1 MAPEGVYQIYA
12 TEECRQHNNGL
23 VHVPP
28 LRDYY
33 VDLDF
38 VQSVI
43 ADGPTKTLTFR
54 RLRYLQ
60 AQFNLYHLQNESL
73 EYEDQRKVPHRDFYN
88 VRKVDTHV
96 HHSSSMNCKHLL
108 RFIKGKL
115 KNSPQD
121 VVIFRDQ
128 QQLTM
133 EQVFHS
139 LNLTAYD
146 LSIDALDMHAHK
158 DSFHRFD
165 RFNLKYN
172 PMGES
177 RLREIF
183 LKTDNLVQGRYL
195 AELTREVMSDLEANK
210 YSIAEY
216 RLSVYGRSRDEWSKL
231 SAWVLDNNL
240 VSDNVRWMIQIP
252 RLFATYRHNKNV
264 ESFEEFLKN
273 VFDPLFEVTRDPSS
287 DPKLHRFLSDFVV
300 GFDTV
305 DDESQYERRV
315 HKKYPHPRF
324 WTHSTNPP
332 YSYYIYYLFA
342 NLAVLNQF
350 RRARGMNTFAFRP
363 HSGEA
368 GDPEHLMAA
377 FLTAEG
383 INHGIVLR
391 KVPAMQYLYY
401 LTQMHISMS
410 PLSNNV
416 LFLAYDRNPF
426 PEYFARGLNV
436 CLSTDDPLQ
445 FHFTREPLMEEYSV
459 AAQIWKLSSVD
470 MCEIARNS
478 CLASGFDLST
488 KKRWLG
494 ENCDLPGPLGNSI
507 EKTNVPNRRLAFRH
521 DLLVKE
527 RDLIEGRVDDI
538 HGILASNI
546 TAPLGTTAIEA
557 NTFMLKAVEDIAEEE
572 FYFNAHS
579 STSGFLHHH

>member
-1 MAPEGVYQIYA
+1 MTSEGTYQIFA
-12 TEECRQHNNGL
+12 NDECRQRNTGL
-23 VHVPP
+23 VRVPT
-28 LRDYY
+28 LRDFYA
-33 VDLDF
+33 DLDY
-38 VQSVI
+38 VQSVT
-43 ADGPTKTLTFR
+43 ANGPTKTLTFR
-54 RLRYLQ
+54 RLRYLE

-115 KNSPQD
+115 KSSPND
-121 VVIFRDQ
+121 LVIFRDGVK
-128 QQLTM
+128 LTLA
-133 EQVFHS
+133 QVFQS
-139 LNLTAYD
+139 LNLEAYQ

-183 LKTDNLVQGRYL
+183 LKTDNMIAGRYL
-195 AELTREVMSDLEANK
+195 AELTREVMADLEANK

-216 RLSVYGRSRDEWSKL
+216 RLSVYGRSRDEWGKL
-231 SAWVLDNNL
+231 AAWVLDHEL
-240 VSDNVRWMIQIP
+240 VSENVRWLVQIP
-252 RLFATYRHNKNV
+252 RLFETYR
-264 ESFEEFLKN
+264 ESGHVANFQEFLQN
-273 VFDPLFEVTRDPSS
+273 IFDPLFAVTRDPAS
-287 DPKLHRFLSDFVV
+287 DPKLHRFLSEYVV
-300 GFDTV
+300 GVDTV
-305 DDESQYERRV
+305 DDESRYERRV
-315 HKKYPHPRF
+315 HSAYPHPQA
-324 WTHSTNPP
+324 WTEATNPP
-332 YSYYIYYLFA
+332 YSYYIYYIYA

-350 RRARGMNTFAFRP
+350 RRARGMNTFSFRP

-368 GDPEHLMAA
+368 GDPEHLMAC

-391 KVPAMQYLYY
+391 KVPAVQYLYY

-416 LFLAYDRNPF
+416 LFLAYERNPF

-478 CLASGFDLST
+478 CLASGFALET

-494 ENCDLPGPLGNSI
+494 EHCDLPGPLGNSI
-507 EKTNVPNRRLAFRH
+507 EKTNVPGRRLAFRH
-521 DLLVKE
+521 ELLSKERELVEGRGAGVAGLLV
-527 RDLIEGRVDDI
+527 
-538 HGILASNI
+538 SNVV
-546 TAPLGTTAIEA
+546 APLGTAIESS
-557 NTFMLKAVEDIAEEE
+557 TFMLKAVEDQAEDE

-579 STSGFLHHH
+579 STSGFLSHH